1 MILDLE
7 AILSDD
13 QAVTSGTTDSTNV
26 IELPR
31 RSYPG
36 QPMRLLIQVTTDFTG
51 GTSIAFD
58 LETDTV
64 AAMSSPDDIA
74 TVTAVVT
81 ATLVAGYTVN
91 IPFVPRDNQEF
102 ISLEYTV
109 VGTMTAGNFTAG
121 IIFDEQT
128 NKTLYPPA

>member
-13 QAVTSGTTDSTNV
+13 QAITSTVDSENI
-26 IELPR
+26 IELPK
-31 RSYPG
+31 RSYEG

-58 LETDTV
+58 LETDAL
-64 AAMSSPDDIA
+64 AAMGSPTDIA
-74 TVTAVVT
+74 TVAAVVT
-81 ATLVAGYTVN
+81 ATLVAGYTIN
-91 IPFVPRDNQEF
+91 IPFLPKSNEEF
-102 ISLEYTV
+102 IRLEYTV
-109 VGTMTAGNFTAG
+109 DGTMTAGNITAG

-128 NKTLYPPA
+128 NKILNPPA